1 MMVDEKEVQE
11 RGQDAPNSICD
22 ESELFSLDSDPNFG
36 SLSIDSDPNLTSD
49 PNFGPLSIEFKTN
62 CNYNNLQYKTN

>member
-49 PNFGPLSIEFKTN
+49 PNFGLSF
-62 CNYNNLQYKTN
+62 Y